1 MTTEDQRNHLMKEGM
16 EKERYLQ
23 KHKNCEVIEFND
35 MFNGAKTLKY
45 IAGDKYNDMF
55 KVIVTEEDIANM
67 KNFAK
72 GKGDVEGKKL
82 QRNDMGINYYGESKA
97 IGYLHRDILQ
107 LPGTIAFMNEQIDT
121 EVHAFKCHKKEDDL
135 YPGRHQFGCKIC
147 CMNQLGID

>member
-1 MTTEDQRNHLMKEGM
+1 MTTEDQKNHLMKEQM

-23 KHKNCEVIEFND
+23 KHKKCEVIEFND

-45 IAGDKYNDMF
+45 IAGDKYDDMF

-82 QRNDMGINYYGESKA
+82 
-97 IGYLHRDILQ
+97 
-107 LPGTIAFMNEQIDT
+107 
-121 EVHAFKCHKKEDDL
+121 
-135 YPGRHQFGCKIC
+135 
-147 CMNQLGID
+147 